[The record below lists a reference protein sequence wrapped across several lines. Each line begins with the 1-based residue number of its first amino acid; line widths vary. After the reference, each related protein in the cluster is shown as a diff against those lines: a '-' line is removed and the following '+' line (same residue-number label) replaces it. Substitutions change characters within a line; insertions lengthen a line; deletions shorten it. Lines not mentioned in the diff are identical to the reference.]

1 MLAQYAAMI
10 RVIACIVVASLFTY
24 FVYDY
29 GYTRAEKRALQQ
41 DKAMVEA
48 MADSLA
54 AEQAR
59 SAELNGQVQQLL
71 SRKPAKETIRE
82 LVNANPSDC
91 VRPAAVT
98 AGVQNEIHRANQ
110 AIAASR
116 GGNPVSGNTTN
127 RKH

>member
-1 MLAQYAAMI
+1 MGQYAAMI
-10 RVIACIVVASLFTY
+10 RVIACIVAVSLFTY

-29 GYTRAEKRALQQ
+29 GYTRAEKKSLENDQASIA
-41 DKAMVEA
+41 K
-48 MADSLA
+48 MAESLA
-54 AEQAR
+54 AEQVR

-116 GGNPVSGNTTN
+116 NGDSLQADPAG
-127 RKH
+127 K

>member
-1 MLAQYAAMI
+1 MGQYAAMI
-10 RVIACIVVASLFTY
+10 RVIACIVAAAVLFVGGCRYGSLTVEVANLKAS
-24 FVYDY
+24 DAAWNEM
-29 GYTRAEKRALQQ
+29 GEK
-41 DKAMVEA
+41 
-48 MADSLA
+48 LA

-116 GGNPVSGNTTN
+116 NGDSLQADPSS
-127 RKH
+127 K

>member
-1 MLAQYAAMI
+1 MAQYAAMI
-10 RVIACIVVASLFTY
+10 RVIACIVAVSLFTY

-29 GYTRAEKRALQQ
+29 GYTRAEKKSLEQEQASIKQ
-41 DKAMVEA
+41 
-48 MADSLA
+48 MAESLA
-54 AEQAR
+54 AEQVR

-116 GGNPVSGNTTN
+116 NGDSLQADPAG
-127 RKH
+127 K

>member
-1 MLAQYAAMI
+1 MAQYAAMI
-10 RVIACIVVASLFTY
+10 RVIACIVAVSLFTY

-29 GYTRAEKRALQQ
+29 GYTRAEKKSLEQEQANIKQ
-41 DKAMVEA
+41 
-48 MADSLA
+48 MAESIA
-54 AEQAR
+54 AEQVR

-116 GGNPVSGNTTN
+116 NGDSLQADPSS
-127 RKH
+127 K

>member
-1 MLAQYAAMI
+1 MGQYAAMI
-10 RVIACIVVASLFTY
+10 RVIACIVAAAVLFVGGCRYGSLTVEVANLKAS
-24 FVYDY
+24 DAAWNEM
-29 GYTRAEKRALQQ
+29 GEK
-41 DKAMVEA
+41 
-48 MADSLA
+48 LA

-91 VRPAAVT
+91 VRPDGITNGLRKEVDS
-98 AGVQNEIHRANQ
+98 ANQ

-116 GGNPVSGNTTN
+116 NGDSLQADPSG
-127 RKH
+127 K

>member
-1 MLAQYAAMI
+1 MATYAAMI
-10 RVIACIVVASLFTY
+10 RVIACIVAASLFTY

-29 GYTRAEKRALQQ
+29 GYTRAEKKSLEQ
-41 DKAMVEA
+41 DQASIKQ
-48 MADSLA
+48 MAESLA
-54 AEQAR
+54 AEQVR

-91 VRPAAVT
+91 VRPDGITNGLRKEVDS
-98 AGVQNEIHRANQ
+98 ANQ

-116 GGNPVSGNTTN
+116 NGDSLQADPSS
-127 RKH
+127 K

>member
-1 MLAQYAAMI
+1 MGQYAAMI
-10 RVIACIVVASLFTY
+10 RVIACIVAASLFTY

-29 GYTRAEKRALQQ
+29 GYTRAEKKSLEQ
-41 DKAMVEA
+41 DQASIKQ
-48 MADSLA
+48 MAESLA
-54 AEQAR
+54 AEQVR

-116 GGNPVSGNTTN
+116 NGDSLQADPAG
-127 RKH
+127 K